1 MSKIRA
7 FAELTRPANVVTAL
21 SDIMAGLAIVGF
33 VFGRL
38 GYQFYPALF
47 LGLSSMS
54 LYAGGV
60 VFNDVFDHKL
70 DSIERPERALP
81 SGRIKRSEAI
91 IGGIVLGALG
101 IFLAFWQSRLS
112 GIVAIFITLFA
123 LFYDWKGKH
132 MRILGP
138 IIMGMCRAF
147 NLLLGMSVYELGV
160 LEHFPIIAIPLIYI
174 AAITLVSRGE
184 VHGGKAIMEVPQ
196 PGQTEFTWIMRVVY
210 AFLGSVISYFA
221 LFFRPPKD
229 AREGAIRVAVG
240 FFTTFCFTEKALEL
254 LGWRLEVRNVLVVVW
269 VLGLFG
275 FMATRI
281 IFNVVERWLPGALK
295 SKLDA
300 LGGSASEDKPTG
312 EGK

>member
-38 GYQFYPALF
+38 DYQFYPALF

-60 VFNDVFDHKL
+60 VFNDVFDHEL

-81 SGRIKRSEAI
+81 SGRINRPEAI
-91 IGGIVLGALG
+91 FGGILLLSLG

-132 MRILGP
+132 MRIFGP
-138 IIMGMCRAF
+138 INMGLCRAF

-160 LEHFPIIAIPLIYI
+160 LEHFPVIAIPLIYI

-184 VHGGKAIMEVPQ
+184 VHGGKAI
-196 PGQTEFTWIMRVVY
+196 T
-210 AFLGSVISYFA
+210 LYFA
-221 LFFRPPKD
+221 GFLFLVVHASQLFFAEKIEFALVFVLAHFILIFRKL
-229 AREGAIRVAVG
+229 RVAIENPVG
-240 FFTTFCFTEKALEL
+240 KNIGLTVKTGVLTLILMNAAWVASSGQWIVALFVLAL
-254 LGWRLEVRNVLVVVW
+254 LPVS
-269 VLGLFG
+269 LGLAKKF
-275 FMATRI
+275 AVT
-281 IFNVVERWLPGALK
+281 
-295 SKLDA
+295 
-300 LGGSASEDKPTG
+300 
-312 EGK
+312 

>member
-33 VFGRL
+33 TFSRL
-38 GYQFYPALF
+38 DYQFFPALF
-47 LGLSSMS
+47 LGLSSMC

-91 IGGIVLGALG
+91 IGGIVLLALG

-112 GIVAIFITLFA
+112 GIVAVFITLFA

-132 MRILGP
+132 MRIFGP
-138 IIMGMCRAF
+138 INMGLCRAF

-160 LEHFPIIAIPLIYI
+160 LEHFPVIAIPLIYI

-184 VHGGKAIMEVPQ
+184 VHGGKA
-196 PGQTEFTWIMRVVY
+196 TT
-210 AFLGSVISYFA
+210 LYFA
-221 LFFRPPKD
+221 GFLFLVVHASQLFFAEKIEFAFIFVLAHFILIFRKL
-229 AREGAIRVAVG
+229 RVAIENPVG
-240 FFTTFCFTEKALEL
+240 KNIGLTVKTGVLTLILMNAAWVASSGQWIVALFVLAL
-254 LGWRLEVRNVLVVVW
+254 LPVS
-269 VLGLFG
+269 LGLAKKF
-275 FMATRI
+275 AVT
-281 IFNVVERWLPGALK
+281 
-295 SKLDA
+295 
-300 LGGSASEDKPTG
+300 
-312 EGK
+312 

>member
-38 GYQFYPALF
+38 DYQFYPALF
-47 LGLSSMS
+47 LGISSMC

-60 VFNDVFDHKL
+60 VFNDVFDHEL
-70 DSIERPERALP
+70 DRTERPERALP

-91 IGGIVLGALG
+91 IGGILLLALG

-112 GIVAIFITLFA
+112 GIVAVFITLFA

-132 MRILGP
+132 MRIFGP
-138 IIMGMCRAF
+138 INMGLCRAF

-160 LEHFPIIAIPLIYI
+160 LEHFPVIAIPLIYI

-184 VHGGKAIMEVPQ
+184 VHGGKAI
-196 PGQTEFTWIMRVVY
+196 T
-210 AFLGSVISYFA
+210 LYFA
-221 LFFRPPKD
+221 GFLFLIVHASQLFFAEKVEFALVFVLAHFILIFRKL
-229 AREGAIRVAVG
+229 RVAIENPVG
-240 FFTTFCFTEKALEL
+240 KNIGLTVKTGVLTLILMNAAWVASSGQWIVALFVLAL
-254 LGWRLEVRNVLVVVW
+254 LPVS
-269 VLGLFG
+269 LGLAKKF
-275 FMATRI
+275 AVT
-281 IFNVVERWLPGALK
+281 
-295 SKLDA
+295 
-300 LGGSASEDKPTG
+300 
-312 EGK
+312 

>member
-7 FAELTRPANVVTAL
+7 FAELTRPANLVTAL

-38 GYQFYPALF
+38 DYQFYPALF

-60 VFNDVFDHKL
+60 VFNDVFDHEL

-81 SGRIKRSEAI
+81 SGRINRSEAI
-91 IGGIVLGALG
+91 FGGILLLSLG

-132 MRILGP
+132 MRIFGP
-138 IIMGMCRAF
+138 INMGLCRAF

-160 LEHFPIIAIPLIYI
+160 LEHFPVIAIPLIYI

-184 VHGGKAIMEVPQ
+184 VHGGKAI
-196 PGQTEFTWIMRVVY
+196 T
-210 AFLGSVISYFA
+210 LYFA
-221 LFFRPPKD
+221 GFLFLVVHASQLFFAEKIEFALVFVLAHFILIFRKL
-229 AREGAIRVAVG
+229 RVAIENPVG
-240 FFTTFCFTEKALEL
+240 KNIGLTVKTGVLTLILMNAAWVASSGQWIVALFVLAL
-254 LGWRLEVRNVLVVVW
+254 LPVS
-269 VLGLFG
+269 LGLAKKF
-275 FMATRI
+275 AVT
-281 IFNVVERWLPGALK
+281 
-295 SKLDA
+295 
-300 LGGSASEDKPTG
+300 
-312 EGK
+312 

>member
-33 VFGRL
+33 IFGQL
-38 GYQFYPALF
+38 EYQLYPALF
-47 LGLSSMS
+47 LGISSMC

-60 VFNDVFDHKL
+60 VFNDVFDHEL

-91 IGGIVLGALG
+91 TGGILLLSLG

-112 GIVAIFITLFA
+112 GFVAIFITTLA

-132 MRILGP
+132 MRIFGP
-138 IIMGMCRAF
+138 INMGLCRAF

-160 LEHFPIIAIPLIYI
+160 LEHFPVICIPLIYI

-184 VHGGKAIMEVPQ
+184 VHGGKAI
-196 PGQTEFTWIMRVVY
+196 T
-210 AFLGSVISYFA
+210 LYFA
-221 LFFRPPKD
+221 GFLFMIVHASQLFFAEKVEFALVFVLAHFILIFRKL
-229 AREGAIRVAVG
+229 RVAIENPIGKNIGLTVKTG
-240 FFTTFCFTEKALEL
+240 VLTLILMNAAWVASSGQWIVALFVLAL
-254 LGWRLEVRNVLVVVW
+254 LPVS
-269 VLGLFG
+269 LGLAKKF
-275 FMATRI
+275 AVT
-281 IFNVVERWLPGALK
+281 
-295 SKLDA
+295 
-300 LGGSASEDKPTG
+300 
-312 EGK
+312 

>member
-38 GYQFYPALF
+38 DYQFYPALF

-60 VFNDVFDHKL
+60 VFNDVFDHEL

-81 SGRIKRSEAI
+81 SGRINRSEAI
-91 IGGIVLGALG
+91 FGGILLLSLG

-112 GIVAIFITLFA
+112 GIVAIFIALFA

-132 MRILGP
+132 MRIFGP
-138 IIMGMCRAF
+138 INMGLCRAF

-160 LEHFPIIAIPLIYI
+160 LEHFPMIAIPLIYI

-184 VHGGKAIMEVPQ
+184 VHGGKAI
-196 PGQTEFTWIMRVVY
+196 T
-210 AFLGSVISYFA
+210 LYFA
-221 LFFRPPKD
+221 GFLFLVVHASQLFFAEKIEFALVFVLAHFILIFRKL
-229 AREGAIRVAVG
+229 RVAIENPVG
-240 FFTTFCFTEKALEL
+240 KNIGLTVKTGVLTLILMNAAWVASSGQWIVALFVLAL
-254 LGWRLEVRNVLVVVW
+254 LPVS
-269 VLGLFG
+269 LGLAKKF
-275 FMATRI
+275 AVT
-281 IFNVVERWLPGALK
+281 
-295 SKLDA
+295 
-300 LGGSASEDKPTG
+300 
-312 EGK
+312 

>member
-38 GYQFYPALF
+38 DYQFYPALF
-47 LGLSSMS
+47 LGLSSMC

-60 VFNDVFDHKL
+60 VFNDVFDQTL

-91 IGGIVLGALG
+91 IGGILLLALG

-112 GIVAIFITLFA
+112 GIVAILITFLA

-132 MRILGP
+132 MRYFGP
-138 IIMGMCRAF
+138 INMGLCRAF

-160 LEHFPIIAIPLIYI
+160 LEQFPVIAIPLIYI

-184 VHGGKAIMEVPQ
+184 VHGGKA
-196 PGQTEFTWIMRVVY
+196 TTLYFA
-210 AFLGSVISYFA
+210 AFLFLLVHVSQLYFA
-221 LFFRPPKD
+221 ERVEFALAFVLAHFILIFRKLGVAIKNPIGKNIGFTVKTGVLTLILMNAAWVASSGQWMVALF
-229 AREGAIRVAVG
+229 VL
-240 FFTTFCFTEKALEL
+240 ALL
-254 LGWRLEVRNVLVVVW
+254 PVS
-269 VLGLFG
+269 LGLAKKF
-275 FMATRI
+275 AVT
-281 IFNVVERWLPGALK
+281 
-295 SKLDA
+295 
-300 LGGSASEDKPTG
+300 
-312 EGK
+312 

>member
-1 MSKIRA
+1 MSKLRA
-7 FAELTRPANVVTAL
+7 FTELTRPANVVTAL

-38 GYQFYPALF
+38 DYQFYPALF
-47 LGLSSMS
+47 LGLSSMC

-60 VFNDVFDHKL
+60 VFNDVFDHEL
-70 DSIERPERALP
+70 DRTERPERALP

-91 IGGIVLGALG
+91 IGGILLLALG

-184 VHGGKAIMEVPQ
+184 VHGGKAI
-196 PGQTEFTWIMRVVY
+196 T
-210 AFLGSVISYFA
+210 LYFA
-221 LFFRPPKD
+221 GFLFLVVHASQLFFAEKIEFAFIFVLAHFILIFRKL
-229 AREGAIRVAVG
+229 RIAIENPVGKNIGLTVKTGVLTLILMNAAWVASSGQWIV
-240 FFTTFCFTEKALEL
+240 ALFVLAL
-254 LGWRLEVRNVLVVVW
+254 LPVS
-269 VLGLFG
+269 LGLAKKF
-275 FMATRI
+275 AVT
-281 IFNVVERWLPGALK
+281 
-295 SKLDA
+295 
-300 LGGSASEDKPTG
+300 
-312 EGK
+312 

>member
-38 GYQFYPALF
+38 DYQFYPALF

-60 VFNDVFDHKL
+60 VFNDVFDHEL

-81 SGRIKRSEAI
+81 SGRINRSEAI
-91 IGGIVLGALG
+91 FGGILLLSLG

-112 GIVAIFITLFA
+112 GIVAIFIALFA

-132 MRILGP
+132 MRIFGP
-138 IIMGMCRAF
+138 INMGLCRAF

-160 LEHFPIIAIPLIYI
+160 LEHFPVIAIPLIYI

-184 VHGGKAIMEVPQ
+184 VHGGKAI
-196 PGQTEFTWIMRVVY
+196 T
-210 AFLGSVISYFA
+210 LYFA
-221 LFFRPPKD
+221 GFLFLVVHASQLFFAEKIEFALVFVLAHFILIFRKL
-229 AREGAIRVAVG
+229 RIAIENPVGKNIGLTVKTGVLTLILMNAAWVASSGQWIV
-240 FFTTFCFTEKALEL
+240 ALFVLAL
-254 LGWRLEVRNVLVVVW
+254 LPVS
-269 VLGLFG
+269 LGLAKKF
-275 FMATRI
+275 AVT
-281 IFNVVERWLPGALK
+281 
-295 SKLDA
+295 
-300 LGGSASEDKPTG
+300 
-312 EGK
+312 

>member
-38 GYQFYPALF
+38 DYQFYPALF

-60 VFNDVFDHKL
+60 VFNDVFDHEL
-70 DSIERPERALP
+70 DRTERPERALP
-81 SGRIKRSEAI
+81 SGRINRSEAI
-91 IGGIVLGALG
+91 FGGILLLSLG

-112 GIVAIFITLFA
+112 GIVAIFIALFA

-132 MRILGP
+132 MRIFGP
-138 IIMGMCRAF
+138 INMGLCRAF

-160 LEHFPIIAIPLIYI
+160 LEHFPMIAIPLIYI

-184 VHGGKAIMEVPQ
+184 VHGGKAI
-196 PGQTEFTWIMRVVY
+196 T
-210 AFLGSVISYFA
+210 LYFA
-221 LFFRPPKD
+221 GFLFLVVHASQLFFAEKIEFAFIFVLAHFILIFRKL
-229 AREGAIRVAVG
+229 RVAIENPVG
-240 FFTTFCFTEKALEL
+240 KNIGLTVKTGVLTLILMNAAWVASSGQWIVALFVLAL
-254 LGWRLEVRNVLVVVW
+254 LPVS
-269 VLGLFG
+269 LGLAKKF
-275 FMATRI
+275 AVT
-281 IFNVVERWLPGALK
+281 
-295 SKLDA
+295 
-300 LGGSASEDKPTG
+300 
-312 EGK
+312 

>member
-38 GYQFYPALF
+38 DYQFYPALF

-60 VFNDVFDHKL
+60 VFNDVFDHEL

-81 SGRIKRSEAI
+81 SGRINRSEAI
-91 IGGIVLGALG
+91 FGGILLLSLG

-112 GIVAIFITLFA
+112 GIVAIFIALFA

-132 MRILGP
+132 MRIFGP
-138 IIMGMCRAF
+138 INMGLCRAF

-184 VHGGKAIMEVPQ
+184 VHGGKAI
-196 PGQTEFTWIMRVVY
+196 T
-210 AFLGSVISYFA
+210 LYFA
-221 LFFRPPKD
+221 GFLFLVVHASQLFFAEKIEFAFIFVLAHFILIFRKL
-229 AREGAIRVAVG
+229 RIAIENPVGKNIGLTVKTGVLTLILMNAAWVASSGQWIV
-240 FFTTFCFTEKALEL
+240 ALFVLAL
-254 LGWRLEVRNVLVVVW
+254 LPVS
-269 VLGLFG
+269 LGLAKKF
-275 FMATRI
+275 AVT
-281 IFNVVERWLPGALK
+281 
-295 SKLDA
+295 
-300 LGGSASEDKPTG
+300 
-312 EGK
+312 

>member
-7 FAELTRPANVVTAL
+7 FTELTRPANVVTAL

-38 GYQFYPALF
+38 DYQFYPALF
-47 LGLSSMS
+47 LGLSSMC

-91 IGGIVLGALG
+91 FGGILLLSLG

-132 MRILGP
+132 MRIFGP
-138 IIMGMCRAF
+138 INMGLCRAF

-160 LEHFPIIAIPLIYI
+160 LEHFPVIAIPLIYI

-184 VHGGKAIMEVPQ
+184 VHGGKAI
-196 PGQTEFTWIMRVVY
+196 T
-210 AFLGSVISYFA
+210 LYFA
-221 LFFRPPKD
+221 GFLFLVVHASQLFFAEKIEFALVFVLAHFILIFRKL
-229 AREGAIRVAVG
+229 RVAIENPVG
-240 FFTTFCFTEKALEL
+240 KNIGLTVKTGVLTLILMNAAWVASSGQWIVALFVLAL
-254 LGWRLEVRNVLVVVW
+254 LPVS
-269 VLGLFG
+269 LGLAKKF
-275 FMATRI
+275 AVT
-281 IFNVVERWLPGALK
+281 
-295 SKLDA
+295 
-300 LGGSASEDKPTG
+300 
-312 EGK
+312 